1 MPTLLLDAASLAA
14 SLSSGSWLVLD
25 VRHALTDP
33 DAGHR
38 QFLEGHI
45 PGAVFLHQDNDLAG
59 APTGHNGRHPLPD
72 PTILSRQLTD
82 AGLAP
87 NTHVV
92 VYDADTGAF
101 AARAWWLLRWLGHD
115 KVSMLDGGWRAWQE
129 HGGTQEKGP
138 GTGAQVGRSSP
149 ASAWTGSGQPDT
161 EQHMPTTD
169 ASMLEQD
176 AAARD
181 WTLVDARDAARYRGE
196 QEPIDPVAGHIPG
209 ASNRPATE
217 NLTATGRFKS
227 PAALKQD
234 FAELL
239 GPVDAHDVVHY
250 CGSGIFACHNLFAME
265 LAGLG
270 GSRLYPGSW
279 SDWCSDPER
288 PVATG

>member
-1 MPTLLLDAASLAA
+1 GFGHPFADQQRYARARKANDGREYQQLLNIQSIGVQIAANAKNVHHQAKDDQYRQVSHQIQHNSFHVSDPVDQVTDINIQMGEDVQIKRFDCMAPRSVIVRSAHTRTGDLMPTLLLDAASLAA

-115 KVSMLDGGWRAWQE
+115 KVSMLDGG
-129 HGGTQEKGP
+129 
-138 GTGAQVGRSSP
+138 
-149 ASAWTGSGQPDT
+149 
-161 EQHMPTTD
+161 
-169 ASMLEQD
+169 
-176 AAARD
+176 
-181 WTLVDARDAARYRGE
+181 
-196 QEPIDPVAGHIPG
+196 
-209 ASNRPATE
+209 
-217 NLTATGRFKS
+217 
-227 PAALKQD
+227 
-234 FAELL
+234 
-239 GPVDAHDVVHY
+239 
-250 CGSGIFACHNLFAME
+250 
-265 LAGLG
+265 
-270 GSRLYPGSW
+270 
-279 SDWCSDPER
+279 
-288 PVATG
+288 